1 MAEVICRDMIA
12 RRLRCVEER
21 LREKGYDVFSAG
33 VAAGD
38 SFPASPEAVDVM
50 KSSGL
55 DLSQHLSRQITEEML
70 EESDLVLT
78 LTPSHLQVLQ
88 SARPDLVARMRTLRA
103 DGLGIS
109 DPIGGG
115 IAEYQSCAREIA
127 KCVEDILGDHFG
139 KELE

>member
-1 MAEVICRDMIA
+1 MAEVICRDLIS
-12 RRLRCVEER
+12 RRLGCVEQQ
-21 LREKGYDVFSAG
+21 LREHGYDVFSAG

-38 SFPASPEAVDVM
+38 SFPASPEAVSVM
-50 KSSGL
+50 KASGL
-55 DLSQHLSRQITEEML
+55 DLSQHLSQQVTEQML

-115 IAEYQSCAREIA
+115 MTEYQDCAEEITG
-127 KCVEDILGDHFG
+127 CVEAVLSDHFG
-139 KELE
+139 TELE